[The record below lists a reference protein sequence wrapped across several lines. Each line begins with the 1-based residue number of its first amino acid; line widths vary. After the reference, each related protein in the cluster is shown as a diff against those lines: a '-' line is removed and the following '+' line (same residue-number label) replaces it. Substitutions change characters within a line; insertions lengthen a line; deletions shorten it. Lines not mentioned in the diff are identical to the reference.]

1 MVRAGTTVVTMT
13 QTDVPVAD
21 CFGNETVVETTERG
35 WREQIFDRIRR
46 VFGYGC

>member
-1 MVRAGTTVVTMT
+1 MT